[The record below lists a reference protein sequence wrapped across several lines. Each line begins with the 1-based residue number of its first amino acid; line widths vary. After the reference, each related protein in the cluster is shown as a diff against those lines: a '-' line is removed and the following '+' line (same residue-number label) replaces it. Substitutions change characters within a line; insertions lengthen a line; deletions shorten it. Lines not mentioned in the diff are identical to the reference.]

1 MDFAKLL
8 ANVVY
13 VPTCLRASLVYVLT
27 CVRAKVPKAC
37 QLFIFTCQRSYDVAL
52 FYLGLPIFLLFFLRN
67 ARENFYTMLL
77 YKKFY
82 ILPDIVVYTY
92 HMNMYRK

>member
-1 MDFAKLL
+1 MEFAKLL

-52 FYLGLPIFLLFFLRN
+52 FYLGLPIFYYFSCEMLGKTSILCYYIKN
-67 ARENFYTMLL
+67 STFYL
-77 YKKFY
+77 
-82 ILPDIVVYTY
+82 IS
-92 HMNMYRK
+92 